1 MGPSYSPPG
10 PRCWPSQPEPWAARS
25 PAEQPDLGWLAAGGR
40 AIRSRGASAG
50 RNGGVAGPGAIL
62 ASSLAHHSVTTYLK
76 MPSNELKVRASEL
89 QSKGRAD
96 LLKQLDEL
104 KTELAS
110 LRVAKISGGQGA
122 KVMKM

>member
-1 MGPSYSPPG
+1 
-10 PRCWPSQPEPWAARS
+10 
-25 PAEQPDLGWLAAGGR
+25 
-40 AIRSRGASAG
+40 
-50 RNGGVAGPGAIL
+50 
-62 ASSLAHHSVTTYLK
+62 
-76 MPSNELKVRASEL
+76 MPSNEFDVKAHEL

-122 KVMKM
+122 KVMRM

>member
-1 MGPSYSPPG
+1 MLILPKLRFECRVGRVALFDLPTASV
-10 PRCWPSQPEPWAARS
+10 WWLRS
-25 PAEQPDLGWLAAGGR
+25 LGCPTGR
-40 AIRSRGASAG
+40 AIFGPRLRALSPWQASRRTLS
-50 RNGGVAGPGAIL
+50 VLQLPPLIL
-62 ASSLAHHSVTTYLK
+62 N
-76 MPSNELKVRASEL
+76 MPSNELKVRAAEL
-89 QSKGRAD
+89 QTKGRAD